1 MHLQAVDRT
10 SPYVMDFDSADAG
23 KTAWWALRWVNTKAE
38 HGPWSTTVSATI
50 GG

>member
-1 MHLQAVDRT
+1 MSLQAVDRST
-10 SPYVMDFDSADAG
+10 PYWMEFASDDAG
-23 KTAWWALRWVNTKAE
+23 KTAWWALRWVNTAGE